1 MNTNNLFKY
10 FIKNLV
16 DLSFY
21 KIPLYYIPIAIS
33 FYFGPKESLII
44 GTSIWLYKS
53 INFNSKNDSDSDSE
67 IIQLDSDNET
77 CDTFD
82 FSTQLPIDFDSVYD
96 FESNQDNLNK
106 NEYLL
111 ENNEDSTLSDEDS
124 SENST
129 SLDEELK
136 ISNEKT
142 SDQELRSLN
151 EDSSE
156 NSTSLDEE
164 LKLPNEMPLDLK
176 LRSLNEDSS
185 GNSTSLDEEL
195 KLPNEN
201 LPEEELTKSEKL
213 ISLEVDS
220 ISPKSLDSLDN
231 ISQNV
236 LISENDNEDDISSD
250 DENYIIND
258 NQVDDQEQK
267 YMGILSYIFGFKP
280 KFD

>member
-164 LKLPNEMPLDLK
+164 LKLPNE
-176 LRSLNEDSS
+176 
-185 GNSTSLDEEL
+185 
-195 KLPNEN
+195 N